1 MKNEPILKYCDYT
14 LYDVFNCTTPEL
26 RDKVIDLWERNKA
39 LPEGVNPEERAYQVA
54 IAVYDSNSEVIG
66 VTTAYEDLFP
76 LYPHP
81 ALIQKPY
88 YYFRLFIQP
97 SSRIPELFALM
108 TNATYLILKER
119 VSTQSDNGRDTPE
132 GMAFVAENR
141 KIMRPGLRKKIKRNH
156 YKLAGRNKL
165 GMDIYI
171 RSFQDS

>member
-1 MKNEPILKYCDYT
+1 
-14 LYDVFNCTTPEL
+14 
-26 RDKVIDLWERNKA
+26 
-39 LPEGVNPEERAYQVA
+39 
-54 IAVYDSNSEVIG
+54 
-66 VTTAYEDLFP
+66 
-76 LYPHP
+76 
-81 ALIQKPY
+81 
-88 YYFRLFIQP
+88 
-97 SSRIPELFALM
+97 M

-141 KIMRPGLRKKIKRNH
+141 KIMRPGLRKKIKRSH